1 MPYFLLSD
9 TFGDDPRWMVLAD
22 GKATQA
28 DLLAAYCAKIY
39 SKSAHHTHDG
49 YVTRYDALQA
59 CRGKKVM
66 LDLLCTSVLGMM
78 PMLHRKGDTCAARN
92 CIDDSPEWIEGF
104 EYRVCSFSK
113 RNPTRAEK
121 DRNDAQKHE
130 LKDSGIRRRIYE
142 RDGGCCRYCRS
153 GPMPTKGMGRAKDRR
168 RAWQLDHVDPD
179 KTRGRDELNLVTAC
193 ARCNEE
199 KGHRTP
205 DEAGMVLLP
214 IPTDAER
221 EAWAAR
227 GEQLF
232 DRPDNHNDNARDNT
246 PDNHLDNA
254 RGVVEALVPDVVDHT
269 PPEAVPAGEVCVQA
283 GQQPTTTT
291 PETTSEGSGSG
302 RGGLPDVPASRA
314 SPLGTGGQPVRDA
327 QYPDI
332 YNRRSRAPA
341 AEPGSASPSGGDP

>member
-22 GKATQA
+22 GKATHA

-66 LDLLCTSVLGMM
+66 LAQLCASVLGMP
-78 PMLHRKGDTCAARN
+78 PMLHRKGDTCPERN

-113 RNPTRAEK
+113 RNPTKSER
-121 DRNDAQKHE
+121 DRNAGQNAE
-130 LKDSGIRRRIYE
+130 LKDYPLRRRIYA

-153 GPMPTKGMGRAKDRR
+153 GPMLTKGMGRAIDRR
-168 RAWQLDHVDPD
+168 RALQFDHVDPD
-179 KTRGRDELNLVTAC
+179 RTRGRDELNLVTAC
-193 ARCNEE
+193 ARCNEQ
-199 KGHRTP
+199 KGRRTP
-205 DEAGMVLLP
+205 AEADMVLLP

-227 GEQLF
+227 GERQF
-232 DRPDNHNDNARDNT
+232 DLPDNHNDNARNN
-246 PDNHLDNA
+246 PSDNHRDNPSA
-254 RGVVEALVPDVVDHT
+254 VVPPVVPGVVDQHPSKPL
-269 PPEAVPAGEVCVQA
+269 PAGEVCVQP
-283 GQQPTTTT
+283 GEQPTTTT
-291 PETTSEGSGSG
+291 AETTSEGSGSG
-302 RGGLPDVPASRA
+302 RVGLHDVSTSRA

-327 QYPDI
+327 QFPDI